1 MIMKTAIAN
10 SRTVGLL
17 LALGLL
23 AAGLIP
29 AFGASPA
36 SELPLAQYVNPFI
49 GTQPNPYTQF
59 GFAWD
64 TGNVFPGAVA
74 PRGML
79 AWSPDT
85 SHADRISGGYWYPDP
100 TIEGFSLTHFSG
112 RGIPCLKDI
121 PFMPTVRQV
130 TASPG
135 RDWKLFAATFSHAN
149 ETASAGYYRVRFDDG
164 IETELTATP
173 RTGMAR
179 FTYPAD
185 SEATLLLRTDSFV
198 AINGNEVSGFH
209 SNVISGKKR
218 SFNLYFAAE
227 FDRPFRKVSTWHG
240 NTLGSELTAKDESC
254 GAVLQFDPSA
264 NPVVQ
269 VRVGISYVS
278 IENARANL
286 AAENPGWNFA
296 DVKEKAAAA
305 WNTLLN
311 RVQVEGGT
319 LAAKQTFYTALYHSY
334 IHPNLL
340 DDVNGQ
346 YPGMD
351 GKIHS
356 VAPGHHQYQNIPAW
370 DQYRS
375 LAPLTAIL
383 TPRESSDVMQSLV
396 NYAQQDASV
405 RPDGGGLPRWQQVN
419 RNSGGMVG
427 DGPAIIIA
435 SSHAFG
441 ADQFDT
447 KGALVAMDKGASQP
461 GTTSDGFEVR
471 SGLQDY
477 LTLGYVPNAPSIT
490 LEYCNSDFA
499 ISQFAKALGDREKHI
514 RYQNRAQNW
523 KHLYHEPT
531 GLIQPRNADGS
542 WAHEFQPG
550 SVSDMVQPFVEA
562 SAAQTV
568 WMVNFNLGGL
578 IEKMGGQAKA
588 AARLD
593 YFFTKLNAGMRSD
606 MAYMGNE
613 LCVGIPWAYNFAGTP
628 AGTQKVVRRIQDE
641 LFTAKPSG
649 LPGNDDAGSLSSWY
663 VFSVL
668 GLYPAVPGVAGFAV
682 GSPAFPKATLHL
694 ENGQTIQIIGEKAAP
709 ENCYVQK
716 VKLNGKTWES
726 SWLPWSELSAGG
738 TINFTLGNKPSTWG
752 EDSRQA
758 PPSFDTIKP

>member
-1 MIMKTAIAN
+1 MKTAIINACPVPLMLA
-10 SRTVGLL
+10 VGVLV
-17 LALGLL
+17 
-23 AAGLIP
+23 AGLNP
-29 AFGASPA
+29 SFGASPA
-36 SELPLAQYVNPFI
+36 SELPLVQYVNPFI
-49 GTQPNPYTQF
+49 GTAPNPYTQF

-112 RGIPCLKDI
+112 RGIPCLKDV
-121 PFMPTVRQV
+121 PFMPTLRQV

-135 RDWKLFAATFSHAN
+135 KDWKLFAITFSHAN
-149 ETASAGYYRVRFDDG
+149 ETAAPGYYRVRLDDG

-179 FTYPAD
+179 FTYPID
-185 SEATLLLRTDSFV
+185 SEATLLLRADSFV

-218 SFNLYFAAE
+218 SFKLYFAAE
-227 FDRPFRKVSTWHG
+227 FDRPFHKVSTWRG
-240 NTLGSELTAKDESC
+240 DTLGSETTAKDASC
-254 GAVLQFDPSA
+254 GAVLRFDTSS

-278 IENARANL
+278 VENARANL

-296 DVKEKAAAA
+296 AVKENAAAA

-319 LAAKQTFYTALYHSY
+319 LAAKQAFYTALYHSF

-351 GKIHS
+351 EKIHS
-356 VAPGHHQYQNIPAW
+356 VQAGHHQYQNIPAW

-375 LAPLTAIL
+375 LAPLAAIL
-383 TPRESSDVMQSLV
+383 TPSESSDVLQSLV
-396 NYAQQDASV
+396 NYAQQDATV
-405 RPDGGGLPRWQQVN
+405 RTDGGGLPRWQQVN

-427 DGPAIIIA
+427 DGPPIIIA

-447 KGALVAMDKGASQP
+447 KGALAAMDKGASQP

-471 SGLQDY
+471 GGLQEY
-477 LTLGYVPNAPSIT
+477 LALGYVPNAPSVT

-499 ISQFAKALGDREKHI
+499 ISQFAKALGDREKHV

-523 KHLYHEPT
+523 KNLYHEPT
-531 GLIQPRNADGS
+531 GLIQPRRADGS

-568 WMVNFNLGGL
+568 WMVNYNLGGL
-578 IEKMGGQAKA
+578 IDKMGGQAKA
-588 AARLD
+588 IARLD
-593 YFFTKLNAGMRSD
+593 HFFTKLNAGMRSD

-613 LCVGIPWAYNFAGTP
+613 LCVGIPWAYTFAGAP
-628 AGTQKVVRRIQDE
+628 ARTQRVVRRIQDE
-641 LFTAKPSG
+641 LFTEKPSG

-668 GLYPAVPGVAGFAV
+668 GLYPAIPGVGGFVV
-682 GSPAFPKATLHL
+682 GSPVFPKATILRD
-694 ENGQTIQIIGEKAAP
+694 NGAAIVIFGEQASSK
-709 ENCYVQK
+709 NSYVQS
-716 VKLNGKTWES
+716 VEVNQQPWTSPWI
-726 SWLPWSELSAGG
+726 PWSNLAAGG
-738 TINFTLGNKPSTWG
+738 TLKFKLGPQPTSWG
-752 EDSRQA
+752 ADLKKV
-758 PPSFDTIKP
+758 PPSFDTINP